1 MQRLEDLSPI
11 SDERIERLISRHLD
25 GELAPEDRRKLDA
38 ALESRPEARALLDEY
53 ARNDRAA
60 ADALDHDFQCAAIST
75 PRPVD
80 RRFRLATL
88 AVSLAA
94 AAAIAL
100 SVLPQWIGKG
110 ADSNGI
116 ADSGPLARLAESPN
130 LEARAKPTFID
141 YRDVDFT
148 PQRRERTTW
157 RNLIGIRDREK
168 AVIYILE
175 TDLRSTR
182 LSPVS
187 GEF

>member
-1 MQRLEDLSPI
+1 MQRLEDTSPI
-11 SDERIERLISRHLD
+11 SDERLERLISRHLD
-25 GELAPEDRRKLDA
+25 GELAPEDRIELDA
-38 ALESRPEARALLDEY
+38 ALASRPEARALSDEY
-53 ARNDRAA
+53 ARNDLAA
-60 ADALDHDFQCAAIST
+60 ADALDHDFQCIAAPSR
-75 PRPVD
+75 RPFD

-110 ADSNGI
+110 PGSNGI
-116 ADSGPLARLAESPN
+116 EDRGPLAQLAGPANS
-130 LEARAKPTFID
+130 EARDEPVFVD

-157 RNLIGIRDREK
+157 RNLIGIRDRENG
-168 AVIYILE
+168 VIYILE

-187 GEF
+187 GDF